1 MDLKANLLAAAR
13 HMMVPI
19 ARLLVRNGVGF
30 GDFVEAARY
39 AYVEGGKAVLKERGL
54 AATSARLSVQTG
66 LTRRD
71 VERVTDDPMR
81 YAIVPSREWNA
92 AIQILHAW
100 HTKPPYV
107 LVPVG
112 MPLELEYDATD
123 RKQTF
128 VSLVRSTVPDV
139 DPAKIL
145 QILTEARV
153 VEQDE
158 HGRYRPVTRVVVPA
172 PASEHQIRFI
182 ARTVRRFLDT
192 VDVNISQDV
201 EHGRFERT
209 AVADRGLPVLIYDD
223 FVAFI
228 RKVMARALEDI
239 DDWIADNSS
248 QDSEEPVIWPG
259 VGMYHWLDDP
269 EDEQFPLDY
278 ALTEVR
284 TSKNQIR

>member
-66 LTRRD
+66 LTRKD
-71 VERVTDDPMR
+71 VERAVGDPMR
-81 YAIVPSREWNA
+81 YAILPSREWNA
-92 AIQILHAW
+92 AIQVLHAW

-112 MPLELEYDATD
+112 MPLELEYDAPD

-139 DPAKIL
+139 DPARIL
-145 QILTEARV
+145 QFLSDARV

-158 HGRYRPVTRVVVPA
+158 HGRYRPVTRTVIP
-172 PASEHQIRFI
+172 PRLGEHQIRFT

-192 VDVNISQDV
+192 VDVNLSD
-201 EHGRFERT
+201 EPERGRFERSV
-209 AVADRGLPVLIYDD
+209 AADRGVPANLYTD
-223 FVAFI
+223 FVAFV
-228 RKVMARALEDI
+228 RKLMARSLEDI
-239 DDWIADNSS
+239 DDWIADNARV
-248 QDSEEPVIWPG
+248 DSEEPVIWPG
-259 VGMYHWLDDP
+259 VGMYHWLDEP
-269 EDEQFPLDY
+269 NDEQFPLDY
-278 ALTEVR
+278 AITEVKL
-284 TSKNQIR
+284 TKN

>member
-39 AYVEGGKAVLKERGL
+39 AYVEGGKAILKERGL

-66 LTRRD
+66 LTRKD
-71 VERVTDDPMR
+71 IERAMGDPMR
-81 YAIVPSREWNA
+81 FAILPSREWNA
-92 AIQILHAW
+92 AIQVLHAW
-100 HTKPPYV
+100 HTKPPFV

-112 MPLELEYDATD
+112 MPLELEYDAPD

-128 VSLVRSTVPDV
+128 VALVRSTVPDV
-139 DPAKIL
+139 DPAAIL
-145 QILTEARV
+145 EFLSEAHV

-158 HGRYRPVTRVVVPA
+158 HGRSRPVTRYIIP
-172 PASEHQIRFI
+172 PRLGEHQVRFI

-192 VDVNISQDV
+192 VEVNLSYEP
-201 EHGRFERT
+201 EHGRFERSV
-209 AVADRGLPVLIYDD
+209 VADRGVPAVRYSD
-223 FVAFI
+223 FVAFV

-239 DDWIADNSS
+239 DDWIADNARSNV
-248 QDSEEPVIWPG
+248 EEEVIWPG
-259 VGMYHWLDDP
+259 VGIYHWLDDP
-269 EDEQFPLDY
+269 NDEQFPLDY
-278 ALTEVR
+278 AITDIKV
-284 TSKNQIR
+284 TKN

>member
-1 MDLKANLLAAAR
+1 MDLKASLLAAAR

-19 ARLLVRNGVGF
+19 ARLLVRNGVAF

-54 AATSARLSVQTG
+54 AATPARLSVQTG
-66 LTRRD
+66 LNRRD
-71 VERVTDDPMR
+71 VQRVMGDPMR
-81 YAIVPSREWNA
+81 YAILPSREWNA
-92 AIQILHAW
+92 AIQVLHAW

-139 DPAKIL
+139 DPAAIL
-145 QILTEARV
+145 QFLSDARAI
-153 VEQDE
+153 EQDE
-158 HGRYRPVTRVVVPA
+158 HGRYRPITRTIIP
-172 PASEHQIRFI
+172 PRLGEHQVRFT

-192 VDVNISQDV
+192 VDVNLSEKSEQ
-201 EHGRFERT
+201 GRFERSVT
-209 AVADRGLPVLIYDD
+209 ADRGVRVSLYGD
-223 FVAFI
+223 FVAFV
-228 RKVMARALEDI
+228 RKLMARSLEDI
-239 DDWIADNSS
+239 DDWIADNTRL
-248 QDSEEPVIWPG
+248 DSEEPVVWPG

-269 EDEQFPLDY
+269 DDEQFPLDY
-278 ALTEVR
+278 ALTDISL
-284 TSKNQIR
+284 SKKSTR

>member
-71 VERVTDDPMR
+71 VERVMGDPMR
-81 YAIVPSREWNA
+81 YAIIPSREWNA
-92 AIQILHAW
+92 AIQVLHAW

-112 MPLELEYDATD
+112 MPLELEYDSPD

-128 VSLVRSTVPDV
+128 VALVRSTVSDV
-139 DPAKIL
+139 DPAAVL
-145 QILTEARV
+145 QFLKDSRV
-153 VEQDE
+153 IEQDE
-158 HGRYRPVTRVVVPA
+158 HGRYRPVSRYIIP
-172 PASEHQIRFI
+172 PRLGEHQVRFT

-192 VDVNISQDV
+192 VDINLSSEP
-201 EHGRFERT
+201 EHGRFERSV
-209 AVADRGLPVLIYDD
+209 AADRGVPVSVYAD
-223 FVAFI
+223 FVEFV
-228 RKVMARALEDI
+228 RKLMARSLEDI
-239 DDWIADNSS
+239 DDWIADNARS
-248 QDSEEPVIWPG
+248 DPEGPVIWPG

-278 ALTEVR
+278 ALTEIRLTR
-284 TSKNQIR
+284 TRKR

>member
-1 MDLKANLLAAAR
+1 MDLKASLLAAAR

-19 ARLLVRNGVGF
+19 ARLLVRNGVEF

-39 AYVEGGKAVLKERGL
+39 AYVEGGKAILKERGL

-71 VERVTDDPMR
+71 VDRVMGDPMR
-81 YAIVPSREWNA
+81 FAILPSREWNA

-139 DPAKIL
+139 DPERIL
-145 QILTEARV
+145 HFLIEASV
-153 VEQDE
+153 IEKDE
-158 HGRYRPVTRVVVPA
+158 HGRYRPIARYIIP
-172 PASEHQIRFI
+172 PRLGEHQIRFI

-192 VDVNISQDV
+192 VDVNLSAEPEQ
-201 EHGRFERT
+201 GRFERSV
-209 AVADRGLPVLIYDD
+209 AADRGVPVRLYDE
-223 FVAFI
+223 FVAFV
-228 RKVMARALEDI
+228 RKLMARSLEDI
-239 DDWIADNSS
+239 DDWIADNAAWRWDLS
-248 QDSEEPVIWPG
+248 
-259 VGMYHWLDDP
+259 LD
-269 EDEQFPLDY
+269 
-278 ALTEVR
+278 R
-284 TSKNQIR
+284 RSG

>member
-19 ARLLVRNGVGF
+19 ARLMVRNGVGF

-71 VERVTDDPMR
+71 VERAMADPMR
-81 YAIVPSREWNA
+81 FAILPSRVWNA
-92 AIQILHAW
+92 AIQVLHAW
-100 HTKPPYV
+100 HTRPPYV

-112 MPLELEYDATD
+112 MPLELEYDASD

-128 VSLVRSTVPDV
+128 VELVRTTVPDI
-139 DPAKIL
+139 DPAAIL
-145 QILTEARV
+145 QFLKDARV

-158 HGRYRPVTRVVVPA
+158 HGRYRPVRRYIIP
-172 PASEHQIRFI
+172 PRLGEHQIRFT

-192 VDVNISQDV
+192 VDVNLSEEP
-201 EHGRFERT
+201 EHGRFERS
-209 AVADRGLPVLIYDD
+209 AAADRGVPASVYSD
-223 FVAFI
+223 FVVFI
-228 RKVMARALEDI
+228 RKLMARSLEDI
-239 DDWIADNSS
+239 DDWIADNARL
-248 QDSEEPVIWPG
+248 DSEEPVLWPG
-259 VGMYHWLDDP
+259 VGMYHWLDNP
-269 EDEQFPLDY
+269 NDEQFPLDY
-278 ALTEVR
+278 ALTEVKL
-284 TSKNQIR
+284 TKN

>member
-19 ARLLVRNGVGF
+19 VRLLVRNGVGF

-71 VERVTDDPMR
+71 VERVMSDPMR

-92 AIQILHAW
+92 AIQVLHAW

-112 MPLELEYDATD
+112 MPLELEYDSPD

-128 VSLVRSTVPDV
+128 VALVRSTVSDV
-139 DPAKIL
+139 DPAAIL
-145 QILTEARV
+145 EFLKDSRV
-153 VEQDE
+153 IEQDE
-158 HGRYRPVTRVVVPA
+158 HGRYRPVTRHLVSA
-172 PASEHQIRFI
+172 PSSAHQIRFI
-182 ARTVRRFLDT
+182 SRTVRRLLDT
-192 VDVNISQDV
+192 VDVNVSGDV

-209 AVADRGLPVLIYDD
+209 AVADRGVLVARYGD
-223 FVAFI
+223 FVEFI

-239 DDWIADNSS
+239 DDWIADNARGNPE
-248 QDSEEPVIWPG
+248 DPVIWPG

-269 EDEQFPLDY
+269 NDEQFPLDY
-278 ALTEVR
+278 ALTEVKVTR
-284 TSKNQIR
+284 N

>member
-66 LTRRD
+66 LTRKD
-71 VERVTDDPMR
+71 VERAIGDPLR
-81 YAIVPSREWNA
+81 YAILPSREWNA
-92 AIQILHAW
+92 AIQVLHAW

-112 MPLELEYDATD
+112 MPLELEYDAPD

-139 DPAKIL
+139 DPARIL
-145 QILTEARV
+145 QFLSDAKV

-158 HGRYRPVTRVVVPA
+158 HGRYRPVTRFVVPA
-172 PASEHQIRFI
+172 PSSEHQFRFI

-192 VDVNISQDV
+192 VDVNISREV

-209 AVADRGLPVLIYDD
+209 VVADRGVPVARYDD

-228 RKVMARALEDI
+228 RKIMARAVEDI
-239 DDWIADNSS
+239 DDWIADNARLNS
-248 QDSEEPVIWPG
+248 DDPVIWPG

-269 EDEQFPLDY
+269 NDEQFPLDY
-278 ALTEVR
+278 AITEVKV
-284 TSKNQIR
+284 SKN